1 MEPGISV
8 GVVLNYIAVHPVSP
22 PPPLPL
28 HKGSVGAV
36 EETKHM
42 NILELKA
49 ITRCV
54 VLD

>member
-22 PPPLPL
+22 PPLPL

-36 EETKHM
+36 KETKHT

>member
-22 PPPLPL
+22 PPLPL

-36 EETKHM
+36 KETKHM